1 MVSRFQKRRVTFVAH
16 PVYDLGMYENEQNE
30 VEVLNINDAEVITN
44 IEGCEALDSYPSTNA
59 SSFVLENETTTSKK
73 SRTENST
80 AAVAKSIT
88 DTGSTVKSV
97 LEIYKSQKSVV
108 TEDREDEMFGQ
119 MVISTL
125 KRKKN
130 RKQKKELKK
139 KIFLCLMD
147 DSDNE

>member
-1 MVSRFQKRRVTFVAH
+1 MR
-16 PVYDLGMYENEQNE
+16 
-30 VEVLNINDAEVITN
+30 
-44 IEGCEALDSYPSTNA
+44 STNA

-88 DTGSTVKSV
+88 DIRSTVKSV
-97 LEIYKSQKSVV
+97 LEIYKLQKSVV
-108 TEDREDEMFGQ
+108 TEDREDEIFGQ

>member
-1 MVSRFQKRRVTFVAH
+1 
-16 PVYDLGMYENEQNE
+16 MYENEQNE

-88 DTGSTVKSV
+88 DIGSTVKSV

>member
-1 MVSRFQKRRVTFVAH
+1 MEVTDNI
-16 PVYDLGMYENEQNE
+16 YDLGMYENEQNE

-59 SSFVLENETTTSKK
+59 SSFVLENETTTSK
-73 SRTENST
+73 N
-80 AAVAKSIT
+80 
-88 DTGSTVKSV
+88 
-97 LEIYKSQKSVV
+97 SVV

-139 KIFLCLMD
+139 KISLFYGGFR
-147 DSDNE
+147 

>member
-1 MVSRFQKRRVTFVAH
+1 MSAIWRSQSI
-16 PVYDLGMYENEQNE
+16 YDLGMYENEQNE
-30 VEVLNINDAEVITN
+30 VEVLNINEAEVITN

-59 SSFVLENETTTSKK
+59 SSFVLENETTTS
-73 SRTENST
+73 EN
-80 AAVAKSIT
+80 
-88 DTGSTVKSV
+88 
-97 LEIYKSQKSVV
+97 SVV

-139 KIFLCLMD
+139 KISLFYGGFR
-147 DSDNE
+147 